1 MQMITIQDVARRS
14 GVSAT
19 TVSHVINKTRYVRPE
34 LADRVMRAVGE
45 LGYTP
50 LRVSHRQKLCG
61 MRVAGIFLSS
71 IRGSYASDLADCLA
85 AELLDKRVRIVAIV
99 TEQRLAW
106 KDFLEYVRLY
116 HLDTAIVHYSVEIRD
131 DGGAPPPVQTIFI
144 THLPTERENC
154 YYIHFDYPHAVGL
167 ALRHLLNR
175 GHADIAFLAC
185 QSSSFINQ
193 SVLSAAHET
202 CRQYGLAF
210 DDGHFW
216 TIDDTYSR
224 DELVRQLGACF
235 QAHPGITAVITAETG
250 ATMHIMDYIRLND
263 LQFPQDLSLITI
275 GDMYIAKVF
284 FPNITR
290 VDMKVRELVAGIRE
304 LILGGNERRH
314 RLISADFILG
324 ESTRTLARGPSG
336 AQAGR
341 AELLELTDA
350 EIEEVQHR
358 GYSVCISINDERSL
372 SSRLLAQGMR
382 DGFAALGIGVL
393 GTVNAQQDAQ
403 LQKIQL
409 DSLAAMHPDAIVC
422 LPVLEG
428 RELDRYRKLCRSGIR
443 LVFAGD
449 VPASMPPF
457 SYDTCVAAN
466 ESENGRA
473 AGKLLAA
480 EVLRRGGSCIGFLY
494 GSAQSFCTRQ
504 RDLSATGIIAEEFPQ
519 LETVAR
525 RDFYSPCGNA
535 PLIRGLLEA
544 HPEIDGLYASDERLA
559 ADAAAALRELSRPDI
574 AVVAAGLDYGVAKL
588 LAAEKNITAV
598 SCPRSYETGRAAAL
612 ACACSL
618 LGKQPLPHIVTVPAV
633 VTAKNLEKSWLEL
646 VKRRLPREISE
657 LLAR

>member
-144 THLPTERENC
+144 NHIPTERDNC
-154 YYIHFDYPHAVGL
+154 YYINFDYPHAVGL

-428 RELDRYRKLCRSGIR
+428 R
-443 LVFAGD
+443 
-449 VPASMPPF
+449 
-457 SYDTCVAAN
+457 
-466 ESENGRA
+466 
-473 AGKLLAA
+473 
-480 EVLRRGGSCIGFLY
+480 
-494 GSAQSFCTRQ
+494 
-504 RDLSATGIIAEEFPQ
+504 
-519 LETVAR
+519 
-525 RDFYSPCGNA
+525 
-535 PLIRGLLEA
+535 
-544 HPEIDGLYASDERLA
+544 
-559 ADAAAALRELSRPDI
+559 
-574 AVVAAGLDYGVAKL
+574 
-588 LAAEKNITAV
+588 
-598 SCPRSYETGRAAAL
+598 
-612 ACACSL
+612 
-618 LGKQPLPHIVTVPAV
+618 
-633 VTAKNLEKSWLEL
+633 
-646 VKRRLPREISE
+646 
-657 LLAR
+657 

>member
-34 LADRVMRAVGE
+34 LADRVMRAVEE

-144 THLPTERENC
+144 NHIPTERDNC
-154 YYIHFDYPHAVGL
+154 YYINFDYPHAVGL

-304 LILGGNERRH
+304 LILGGNERRDLAAAVELIALLEGVEGLVDLGLELLGGK
-314 RLISADFILG
+314 RLGVVLVALQHTATG
-324 ESTRTLARGPSG
+324 TLARVGG
-336 AQAGR
+336 QEDLDLCVG
-341 AELLELTDA
+341 E
-350 EIEEVQHR
+350 H
-358 GYSVCISINDERSL
+358 
-372 SSRLLAQGMR
+372 
-382 DGFAALGIGVL
+382 DGSDVATLG
-393 GTVNAQQDAQ
+393 D
-403 LQKIQL
+403 
-409 DSLAAMHPDAIVC
+409 
-422 LPVLEG
+422 
-428 RELDRYRKLCRSGIR
+428 
-443 LVFAGD
+443 
-449 VPASMPPF
+449 
-457 SYDTCVAAN
+457 
-466 ESENGRA
+466 
-473 AGKLLAA
+473 
-480 EVLRRGGSCIGFLY
+480 
-494 GSAQSFCTRQ
+494 
-504 RDLSATGIIAEEFPQ
+504 
-519 LETVAR
+519 
-525 RDFYSPCGNA
+525 
-535 PLIRGLLEA
+535 
-544 HPEIDGLYASDERLA
+544 
-559 ADAAAALRELSRPDI
+559 DI
-574 AVVAAGLDYGVAKL
+574 AVLGG
-588 LAAEKNITAV
+588 
-598 SCPRSYETGRAAAL
+598 AAL
-612 ACACSL
+612 VDEHGGAHARVGRDLGHVGVDLRGANGGRCVLAVDGQARVLAGAVGKADLDL
-618 LGKQPLPHIVTVPAV
+618 LGEGVNGRLVVQVDAAV
-633 VTAKNLEKSWLEL
+633 ERGEGDGAIHGARVEL
-646 VKRRLPREISE
+646 VKAQLAGNLLGDGGLAGTGGAVDGDDHAMLPFGG
-657 LLAR
+657 

>member
-1 MQMITIQDVARRS
+1 
-14 GVSAT
+14 
-19 TVSHVINKTRYVRPE
+19 
-34 LADRVMRAVGE
+34 
-45 LGYTP
+45 
-50 LRVSHRQKLCG
+50 
-61 MRVAGIFLSS
+61 
-71 IRGSYASDLADCLA
+71 
-85 AELLDKRVRIVAIV
+85 
-99 TEQRLAW
+99 
-106 KDFLEYVRLY
+106 
-116 HLDTAIVHYSVEIRD
+116 
-131 DGGAPPPVQTIFI
+131 
-144 THLPTERENC
+144 
-154 YYIHFDYPHAVGL
+154 
-167 ALRHLLNR
+167 
-175 GHADIAFLAC
+175 
-185 QSSSFINQ
+185 
-193 SVLSAAHET
+193 
-202 CRQYGLAF
+202 
-210 DDGHFW
+210 
-216 TIDDTYSR
+216 
-224 DELVRQLGACF
+224 
-235 QAHPGITAVITAETG
+235 
-250 ATMHIMDYIRLND
+250 MHIMDYIRLND

-480 EVLRRGGSCIGFLY
+480 EVLRRGRELPRLPL
-494 GSAQSFCTRQ
+494 RQ
-504 RDLSATGIIAEEFPQ
+504 RAVLLYPA
-519 LETVAR
+519 AR
-525 RDFYSPCGNA
+525 PLRHRHHRRGVPPARDG
-535 PLIRGLLEA
+535 G
-544 HPEIDGLYASDERLA
+544 
-559 ADAAAALRELSRPDI
+559 
-574 AVVAAGLDYGVAKL
+574 AAGLLQPLRERPPHPRPAGGPPRNRRPLRERRTARRRRGRR
-588 LAAEKNITAV
+588 AARAFAPGRRGRRRGARLRRGQAARGRKKHHRGQL
-598 SCPRSYETGRAAAL
+598 PRSYETGRAAAL